1 MSAEQARAR
10 NIRMRFWA
18 SEDEVKQIRE
28 RMDAMGVVNLGA
40 YLRKMAID
48 GYHITLDLS
57 DIREMV
63 RLLKN
68 ASDNINQIARRAN
81 ETRSVYAADIEDLR
95 QRYRELWDAAN
106 KILGVLAGI
115 K

>member
-1 MSAEQARAR
+1 
-10 NIRMRFWA
+10 
-18 SEDEVKQIRE
+18 
-28 RMDAMGVVNLGA
+28 MDAMGVVNLGA

-57 DIREMV
+57 DIRKMV

-95 QRYRELWDAAN
+95 QRYRELWDAVN
-106 KILGVLAGI
+106 KILGGLAGI